1 MAGKAGY
8 VAAREL
14 MVFGVKGVHA
24 NIMSSVTF
32 KCYDRLTPEHWC
44 EITVIVNERPA
55 AAGMAQRYD
64 VTYTARYSGNA
75 ADCARL
81 HPLTPRPSADT
92 DGVIV
97 PVLPAT
103 TELLRIMFDSDE
115 TIIEAAGRQ
124 FAGLPRSPKHA
135 RERAASTRRAAAMRA
150 LAEFWY

>member
-1 MAGKAGY
+1 
-8 VAAREL
+8 
-14 MVFGVKGVHA
+14 
-24 NIMSSVTF
+24 MSSATF
-32 KCYDRLTPEHWC
+32 KCYDNLTPENWC
-44 EITVIVNERPA
+44 EITVVVNERPTE
-55 AAGMAQRYD
+55 AGMARRYD
-64 VTYTARYSGNA
+64 VTYTARYSGKA

-103 TELLRIMFDSDE
+103 TELLRIIFDGDE

-124 FAGLPRSPKHA
+124 FAGLPRSPKQV

-150 LAEFWY
+150 LAEFRY